1 MVGGTFMNGYLKI
14 QSLKISM
21 RHAYKKAVE
30 MYARIVKYNRNP
42 KDWQRALECVIEINN
57 CLDYVLTI
65 SKSASRERDN
75 SIFMDI
81 YTELAQ
87 THDNN
92 SKIALAV
99 LFEMVLNL
107 GGTL

>member
-1 MVGGTFMNGYLKI
+1 MNDYLKI
-14 QSLKISM
+14 QALKISM
-21 RHAYKKAVE
+21 KRTYKKAVE
-30 MYARIVKYNRNP
+30 MYAQIVKHNRNP

-57 CLDYVLTI
+57 CLDYVATI
-65 SKSASRERDN
+65 SKCASMEREN
-75 SIFMDI
+75 SFFMGI
-81 YTELAQ
+81 YTELTQ

-92 SKIALAV
+92 SKIALTV

>member
-1 MVGGTFMNGYLKI
+1 MNDYLKI
-14 QSLKISM
+14 QALKISM
-21 RHAYKKAVE
+21 KHTYKKAVE
-30 MYARIVKYNRNP
+30 MYAQIVKHNTNP

-57 CLDYVLTI
+57 CLDYVSTI
-65 SKSASRERDN
+65 SKCSSREREN

-87 THDNN
+87 TYDNN
-92 SKIALAV
+92 SKIALTV
-99 LFEMVLNL
+99 LLEMVLKL

>member
-1 MVGGTFMNGYLKI
+1 MKRTYKSAVG
-14 QSLKISM
+14 
-21 RHAYKKAVE
+21 
-30 MYARIVKYNRNP
+30 MYARIIKNNTSP

-57 CLDYVLTI
+57 CLEYVDTI
-65 SKSASRERDN
+65 SKCASRERDN

-81 YTELAQ
+81 YIELAQ
-87 THDNN
+87 SHDNN
-92 SKIALAV
+92 SKIALTV

>member
-1 MVGGTFMNGYLKI
+1 MNGYFKI
-14 QSLKISM
+14 QALKISM
-21 RHAYKKAVE
+21 KHTYKKAVE
-30 MYARIVKYNRNP
+30 MYAHIVRNNTSP

-57 CLDYVLTI
+57 CLDYVVTI
-65 SKSASRERDN
+65 SKCASGERDN
-75 SIFMDI
+75 SVFMDI

-92 SKIALAV
+92 SKIALTV
-99 LFEMVLNL
+99 LLEMGLNL